1 MLPFGRL
8 PARVLWQAI
17 LMPDQ
22 QVTGLVL
29 GPTGM
34 DLEPEIAKV
43 VLALVVMDLSHR
55 FIWAG
60 LDPGSVGADK
70 ALVTTGVYLETRF
83 MRASLVLGSA
93 EALIC
98 RNWPGTWILE
108 PAWRLVLQKAGSLFV
123 PFKPSKY

>member
-29 GPTGM
+29 GPRGM

-55 FIWAG
+55 FYMGWSG
-60 LDPGSVGADK
+60 PRVCWG
-70 ALVTTGVYLETRF
+70 
-83 MRASLVLGSA
+83 
-93 EALIC
+93 
-98 RNWPGTWILE
+98 
-108 PAWRLVLQKAGSLFV
+108 
-123 PFKPSKY
+123 